1 MDPLKGYYGIRVIRE
16 ATDRGVIVRIASASC
31 PADPWRCTLPR
42 ALGVLLVPALLAAL
56 VGCAS
61 SETGATSAAPP
72 DELPVLLLDGSVP
85 DPEALAR
92 TFLGDDMTP
101 GEPTTPDDTA
111 IRFRG
116 GGGWVWIKDGEL
128 TFGADEP
135 REPVSVAA
143 DEAVEIATE
152 FVESTIGVPDD
163 AVLRETHG
171 AMMSTELGS
180 GEPGTPFLYTIQ
192 WERIINGIPVA
203 GAQWIRVDVGE
214 AGDIFSLHRR
224 WHTVTGEG
232 EMVHVR
238 PATEVIEPGEWGAG
252 TVFQTSSVLVSA
264 ELVAAARLVYY
275 VPFAQGGDSRM
286 IPAWEVIAEEQSASL
301 YFHAGTGELLGGN

>member
-1 MDPLKGYYGIRVIRE
+1 M
-16 ATDRGVIVRIASASC
+16 RIASASC
-31 PADPWRCTLPR
+31 PADPWRCTLAR
-42 ALGVLLVPALLAAL
+42 ALGVLLVPALLTAL

-61 SETGATSAAPP
+61 SETGATTAAPP

-92 TFLGDDMTP
+92 TFLGDDIMP

-111 IRFRG
+111 IRFRNG
-116 GGGWVWIKDGEL
+116 GRWVWIKDGEL

-135 REPVSVAA
+135 REPVSIAA

-192 WERIINGIPVA
+192 WERIINGIPVT

-252 TVFQTSSVLVSA
+252 TVFQTSSVPVSA
-264 ELVAAARLVYY
+264 EMVAAARLVYY
-275 VPFAQGGDSRM
+275 VPFAHGGDPRM

>member
-72 DELPVLLLDGSVP
+72 DELPVLLLDGSEP

-92 TFLGDDMTP
+92 TFLGNGMTP
-101 GEPTTPDDTA
+101 GEPTAPDDTRL
-111 IRFRG
+111 IFKSRDRV
-116 GGGWVWIKDGEL
+116 VWISNGEL
-128 TFGADEP
+128 TYFAGEP
-135 REPVSVAA
+135 REPVSIPV

-214 AGDIFSLHRR
+214 GGDVARLHRR

-232 EMVHVR
+232 ETVHVR